1 MGGRQTRPI
10 EIDFIPQKRITMQR
24 IIETIT
30 YVIEKPAARRMR
42 LAKEHAARRAQ
53 RIARE
58 RAQETRQDRRNPY
71 PFHV

>member
-1 MGGRQTRPI
+1 
-10 EIDFIPQKRITMQR
+10 MQR

-30 YVIEKPAARRMR
+30 YLMEKPAARRAR
-42 LAKEHAARRAQ
+42 LSAQHAQRKAQ

-58 RAQETRQDRRNPY
+58 RARERARETRHDGRNQY

>member
-1 MGGRQTRPI
+1 
-10 EIDFIPQKRITMQR
+10 MQR

-30 YVIEKPAARRMR
+30 YVMEKPAARRMR
-42 LAKEHAARRAQ
+42 LAKEHAQRKAK

-58 RAQETRQDRRNPY
+58 QAQETRQDGRNPY

>member
-1 MGGRQTRPI
+1 
-10 EIDFIPQKRITMQR
+10 MQR
-24 IIETIT
+24 IIEAIA
-30 YVIEKPAARRMR
+30 YAMEKPAARRMR

-58 RAQETRQDRRNPY
+58 QAQETRRDGRNPY

>member
-1 MGGRQTRPI
+1 
-10 EIDFIPQKRITMQR
+10 MQR
-24 IIETIT
+24 IIEALAHAM
-30 YVIEKPAARRMR
+30 EKPATRRMR

-58 RAQETRQDRRNPY
+58 RAQETRRDGRNPY

>member
-1 MGGRQTRPI
+1 
-10 EIDFIPQKRITMQR
+10 MQR

-30 YVIEKPAARRMR
+30 YVMEKPAARRMR
-42 LAKEHAARRAQ
+42 LAKEHAQRKAQ

-58 RAQETRQDRRNPY
+58 RAQETRRERAQETRRDRNPY

>member
-1 MGGRQTRPI
+1 
-10 EIDFIPQKRITMQR
+10 MQR

-30 YVIEKPAARRMR
+30 YVMEKPAARRMR

-58 RAQETRQDRRNPY
+58 RAQETRQEGRNPY

>member
-1 MGGRQTRPI
+1 MGAYAPSI
-10 EIDFIPQKRITMQR
+10 EIDFIPYRRNIMQR

-30 YVIEKPAARRMR
+30 YVMEKPAARRMR
-42 LAKEHAARRAQ
+42 LAKEHAQRKAQ

-58 RAQETRQDRRNPY
+58 RAQETRRDGRNPY